1 MRLMGLSLRAK
12 ILLLVA
18 GTAVGLVSVILLA
31 FTVLVSR
38 EMGRSVR
45 ADVSATGGV
54 LGQLLRE
61 RAAVLRGQAR
71 LIADEPAL
79 RAAISTHDPATVL
92 ERARDYH
99 QKMAVDEVIV
109 TGLDGHVLAD
119 THDPAHAGADLS
131 GDAGIAAAVGDREW
145 QGVVARRGRLML
157 AVSEPVRIGAYPWGA
172 FTAYRAIDPSVAAH
186 LRASLGTEV
195 AFLYQGRVVGAS
207 CPLPDRLP
215 TPQAP
220 TVVTLR
226 GARFFAL
233 YAPLPDT
240 DSRAGMGFLTL
251 RPYGPAMALYHRC
264 LLAFLAASA
273 VTLLLALA
281 GGAFLAR
288 GLTRPL
294 GGVVRAAETLRRG
307 EWPERFQGQ
316 RADEIG
322 LLQTVFNE
330 MSDSLRGSQE
340 RLLALIDADP
350 LTGLDN
356 HRRFQ
361 ERLEQEAKRCTRSGE
376 SLSLLL
382 LDLDHFGAYNQ
393 RHGHAAGDQAVQ
405 DVAQALQTCLPQV
418 AVAARFGGEEFAVLL
433 PQSGLAQAEAL
444 AEMVRATVASLAH
457 GLTLSVGCAEFG
469 THTAEPE
476 GLVLAAELAVSRA
489 KQLGRDRVCRFDTLP
504 GSDAG
509 ADPYQLHRFLKDE
522 SLATIQAL
530 AAAVDAKDPY
540 TQGHSQR
547 VADYAVVLARRVGMT
562 EDEVALVQM
571 TGTLHDVGKIGVPDA
586 ILKKPGRL
594 DSEERRIMETHPAL
608 GEVIIRKAP
617 KLAAALP
624 GVRHHHERWDGG
636 GYPDNLQGEQIP
648 FLARILALADTFD
661 AMTSDR
667 PYRKGMSW
675 ETALAEVTRGAGR
688 QFDPDLAPLFAGL
701 MRDLGRDREGED
713 QTLSHA
719 A

>member
-1 MRLMGLSLRAK
+1 MKPRVRLSLRAK
-12 ILLLVA
+12 ILLLIA

-31 FTVLVSR
+31 FTILVSR
-38 EMGRSVR
+38 EMGRAVQGDVR
-45 ADVSATGGV
+45 TTGGV
-54 LGQLLRE
+54 LGQLMRE
-61 RAAVLRGQAR
+61 RTSVLHDQSR
-71 LIADEPAL
+71 LIANVPAL
-79 RAAISTHDPATVL
+79 RETVATHDPATVL
-92 ERARDYH
+92 DHSRDCR

-109 TGLDGHVLAD
+109 TDRDGHTLAD
-119 THDPAHAGADLS
+119 TDGEVRPGTDMSA
-131 GDAGIAAAVGDREW
+131 DAGVAAAMDSREW
-145 QGVVARRGRLML
+145 QGTVARGGRLML
-157 AVSEPVRIGAYPWGA
+157 AVCVPVKIGAYPWGT
-172 FTAYRAIDPSVAAH
+172 FTAYRAIDPAVATH
-186 LRASLGTEV
+186 LRASLGTDV
-195 AFLYQGRVVGAS
+195 AFLYRGRVVGAS
-207 CPLPDRLP
+207 CPLPTALP
-215 TPQAP
+215 TPSVP
-220 TVVTLR
+220 TVVTLEGTR
-226 GARFFAL
+226 YFAL

-240 DSRAGMGFLTL
+240 DPRAGMGFVTL

-307 EWPERFQGQ
+307 EWPERFEV
-316 RADEIG
+316 RRTDEIG

-361 ERLEQEAKRCTRSGE
+361 ERLDQEARRCARSGE

-382 LDLDHFGAYNQ
+382 LDLDHFGRYNQ
-393 RHGHAAGDQAVQ
+393 RHGHAAGDLAVH
-405 DVAQALQTCLPQV
+405 DVGGALQSCLPQV
-418 AVAARFGGEEFAVLL
+418 AVAARYGGEEFAVLL
-433 PQSGLAQAEAL
+433 PQRDLAQAESL
-444 AEMVRATVASLAH
+444 GEMIREAVAGLDH
-457 GLTLSVGCAEFG
+457 GLTLSIGCAEFG
-469 THTAEPE
+469 THTAEGE

-489 KQLGRDRVCRFDTLP
+489 KQLGRDRVCRFDSLP
-504 GSDAG
+504 GADAN

-522 SLATIQAL
+522 SLPTIQAL

-547 VADYAVVLARRVGMT
+547 VASYAVALAERTGLT
-562 EDEVALVQM
+562 GDEVALVHM

-594 DSEERRIMETHPAL
+594 DDEERRIMETHPAL
-608 GEVIIRKAP
+608 GEVIVRKAP
-617 KLAAALP
+617 KLVAALP
-624 GVRHHHERWDGG
+624 GVRHHHERWDGS
-636 GYPDNLQGEQIP
+636 GYPDGLEGEQIP
-648 FLARILALADTFD
+648 LLARLLALADTFD

-667 PYRKGMSW
+667 PYRKGLSW
-675 ETALAEVTRGAGR
+675 ETALGEVARGAGT
-688 QFDPDLAPLFAGL
+688 QFDPDLVPPFLSL
-701 MRDLGRDREGED
+701 MRERLMREG
-713 QTLSHA
+713 A
-719 A
+719 ALPRAA

>member
-38 EMGRSVR
+38 EMGRSIR
-45 ADVSATGGV
+45 ADVRTTGGV

-61 RAAVLRGQAR
+61 QATALRGQAR
-71 LIADEPAL
+71 LFADEPAL
-79 RAAISTHDPATVL
+79 RAAVSTRHPATVM

-99 QKMAVDEVIV
+99 QKMAADEVIV
-109 TGLDGHVLAD
+109 TDRDGHVLAD
-119 THDPAHAGADLS
+119 TDSRALPGADLS
-131 GDAGIAAAVGDREW
+131 GAAGGAAAMDNREW
-145 QGVVARRGRLML
+145 QGVVERRGRLML
-157 AVSEPVRIGAYPWGA
+157 TVSEPVRIGAYPWVT
-172 FTAYRAIDPSVAAH
+172 FTAFRAIDPSVAAQ
-186 LRASLGTEV
+186 LRASLGADV
-195 AFLYQGRVVGAS
+195 AFLCRGRVVGAS

-215 TPQAP
+215 APQAP
-220 TVVTLR
+220 TLVTVR

-240 DSRAGMGFLTL
+240 DARAGMGFLTL

-264 LLAFLAASA
+264 LLAFLGASA

-294 GGVVRAAETLRRG
+294 AGVVRAAEALRRG
-307 EWPERFQGQ
+307 EWPERFEGR

-340 RLLALIDADP
+340 RLIALIDADP

-361 ERLEQEAKRCTRSGE
+361 ERLDQEAKRCARSGE

-382 LDLDHFGAYNQ
+382 LDLDHFGAFNQ
-393 RHGHAAGDQAVQ
+393 RHGHAAGDRAVH
-405 DVAQALQTCLPQV
+405 DVAQTLQACLPQV

-433 PQSGLAQAEAL
+433 PQRALAQAEAL
-444 AEMVRATVASLAH
+444 AEMVRASVAGLEH

-469 THTAEPE
+469 THTAQPE

-489 KQLGRDRVCRFDTLP
+489 KQLGRDRVCRFDALP
-504 GSDAG
+504 GADAG

-547 VADYAVVLARRVGMT
+547 VADYAVSLARRAGMAG
-562 EDEVALVQM
+562 DELALVRM
-571 TGTLHDVGKIGVPDA
+571 AGTLHDVGKIGVPDA

-594 DSEERRIMETHPAL
+594 DAEERRTMETHPAL
-608 GEVIIRKAP
+608 GEVIVRKAP

-624 GVRHHHERWDGG
+624 GVRSHHERWDGG
-636 GYPDNLQGEQIP
+636 GYPDGLSGEQVP

-675 ETALAEVTRGAGR
+675 EDALAEVTRGAGT
-688 QFDPDLAPLFAGL
+688 QFDPDLAPLFVGL
-701 MRDLGRDREGED
+701 LRDQIRAIPR
-713 QTLSHA
+713 A